1 MPQSGDAASFWL
13 VPGFYPLRS
22 LTWQQLGWAAFFSA
36 ASGFVGYLL
45 GTCGTSRRWT
55 SHKPRRQQLCE
66 CGVFIP
72 AQCSQEEVLRHKI
85 SARHKKNMLALAGT
99 SEMVV
104 CEEVGE
110 YRAAALQLVAPSDV
124 VLEVGCHVG
133 ATTKVIASVAK
144 AVIGLDQKAMLV
156 EQARINY
163 PHIRFEVGDA
173 FEAQFVL
180 SLQKSVHPDRFSK
193 VFVDISGSR
202 DLTTVTRLLVMY
214 ESILKPDLIILKSQA
229 MKRLLLK
236 GQLWVDHP
244 LNKTGERGSLQ
255 PEPDGA

>member
-1 MPQSGDAASFWL
+1 MSQ
-13 VPGFYPLRS
+13 
-22 LTWQQLGWAAFFSA
+22 
-36 ASGFVGYLL
+36 VG
-45 GTCGTSRRWT
+45 
-55 SHKPRRQQLCE
+55 KPRRSQLCE

-72 AQCSQEEVLRHKI
+72 AQCSAEEVVRHKI

-99 SEMVV
+99 SELVV

-110 YRAAALQLVAPSDV
+110 YRAAALQLVSKQDV

-144 AVIGLDQKAMLV
+144 KVIGLDQKAMLV
-156 EQARINY
+156 EQARVNY
-163 PHIRFEVGDA
+163 PQIRFEVGDA
-173 FEAQFVL
+173 FEAQLVL
-180 SLQKSVHPDRFSK
+180 SLQESVHPDRFSK

-214 ESILKPDLIILKSQA
+214 ESTLKPDLIILKSQA

-244 LNKTGERGSLQ
+244 LNKTGQRGDHQ
-255 PEPDGA
+255 PKPDET